1 VVNFFHLA
9 GIQLAPGSIV
19 EPGNWGRIILATGPQ
34 HPEYQREI
42 ALENARLAKYPHK
55 PSRLKAAF
63 TSVDA
68 GEAKAFRARIPG
80 FTHHILYWVELAE
93 PHAPSHLT
101 DTRLGKPQG
110 TQAYDWADLYWRDY
124 DAAAIEIPGIGSWV
138 GATNGIACREIVT
151 LSPLIIRERL

>member
-1 VVNFFHLA
+1 VTFFHLA
-9 GIQLAPGSIV
+9 GIQLAPGSII

-34 HPEYQREI
+34 HPEYQREF
-42 ALENARLAKYPHK
+42 ALENARLAKCPHK

-63 TSVDA
+63 ISVDA
-68 GEAKAFRARIPG
+68 GEAKNR
-80 FTHHILYWVELAE
+80 VELAE

-110 TQAYDWADLYWRDY
+110 TQAYEWADLYWRDY

-138 GATNGIACREIVT
+138 RATNGIQCREVVT